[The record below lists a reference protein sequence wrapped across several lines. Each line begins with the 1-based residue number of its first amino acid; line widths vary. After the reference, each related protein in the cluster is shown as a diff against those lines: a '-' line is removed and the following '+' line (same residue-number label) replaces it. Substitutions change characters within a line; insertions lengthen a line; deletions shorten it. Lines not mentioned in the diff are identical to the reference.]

1 MHKATFSALC
11 SLFALAVCTCV
22 LLTPARAQQ
31 AGAPPARIIVGFS
44 PGGTLDVVAR
54 ALAEQLHD
62 PLGRVVTVDNRPGAG
77 GRIGI
82 DALRAAPADGS
93 VAMLCPDSYKTMY
106 PFVFRKLNYEA
117 ERDIFPVST
126 VVEFPMAIAV
136 PASSPVKTFADYAQW
151 VRTHPDKANFGHA
164 AAGGP
169 THILGLQI
177 GKVIGTPLEDIPY
190 QGAAPMITS
199 LIGANVAAGSSTVGD
214 FAQYH
219 NAGKV
224 RVLAVTS
231 AQRSPLL
238 PDVPTF
244 TELGYKE
251 LAAVGVM
258 AICMSSLTPEPIV
271 AQWSTA
277 IRKAVADEKFASKIR
292 VLGFMTAGSTPA
304 EARTKF
310 NELRNFWEP
319 VIKASGFKAD

>member
-1 MHKATFSALC
+1 M
-11 SLFALAVCTCV
+11 
-22 LLTPARAQQ
+22 
-31 AGAPPARIIVGFS
+31 GFS
-44 PGGTLDVVAR
+44 PGGTLDVVTR

-62 PLGRVVTVDNRPGAG
+62 PLGRVVTVDNKPGAG

-93 VAMLCPDSYKTMY
+93 VAMLCPDSYRTMY
-106 PFVFRKLNYEA
+106 PFVFKKLNYEA

-136 PASSPVKTFADYAQW
+136 PISSPVKTFPEYAQW
-151 VRTHPDKANFGHA
+151 ARAHPDKANFGHA

-177 GKVIGTPLEDIPY
+177 GRVIGTPLEDIPY

-199 LIGANVAAGSSTVGD
+199 LIGGNVAAGSSTVGD

-219 NAGKV
+219 NAGKL

-231 AQRSPLL
+231 AKRSPLL

-244 TELGYKE
+244 SELGHKD
-251 LAAVGVM
+251 LAAVGTL
-258 AICMSSLTPEPIV
+258 AICMSPQTPEPIV

-292 VLGFMTAGSTPA
+292 VLGFVTAGSTPA
-304 EARTKF
+304 EAHTKF
-310 NELRNFWEP
+310 NELRSFWEP

>member
-1 MHKATFSALC
+1 MHKATISRLH
-11 SLFALAVCTCV
+11 SLAALAVSACV
-22 LLTPARAQQ
+22 LISPARAQQ

-62 PLGRVVTVDNRPGAG
+62 SLGRVVTVDNKPGAG

-106 PFVFRKLNYEA
+106 PFVFRKLNYEP

-136 PASSPVKTFADYAQW
+136 PVSSPVKTFAEYAQW
-151 VRTHPDKANFGHA
+151 VRAHPDKANFGHA

-177 GKVIGTPLEDIPY
+177 GRVIGTPLEDIPY

-219 NAGKV
+219 NAGKL

-231 AQRSPLL
+231 AKRSPLL

-244 TELGYKE
+244 TELGHKD
-251 LAAVGVM
+251 LAAVGIL
-258 AICMSSLTPEPIV
+258 AICMSPLTPQPIV

-277 IRKAVADEKFASKIR
+277 IRKAVADEKFASKMR
-292 VLGFMTAGSTPA
+292 VLGFGTAGSTPA
-304 EARTKF
+304 EAHTRF
-310 NELRNFWEP
+310 DELRNFWEP
-319 VIKASGFKAD
+319 VIRASGFKVD